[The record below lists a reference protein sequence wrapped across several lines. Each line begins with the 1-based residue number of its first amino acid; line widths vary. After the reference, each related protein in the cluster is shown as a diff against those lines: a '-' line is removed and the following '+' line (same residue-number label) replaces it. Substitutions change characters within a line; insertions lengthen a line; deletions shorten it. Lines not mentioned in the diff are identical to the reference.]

1 MTSRDSTGFLARRES
16 KDARLL
22 SEKLLVVGWGAI
34 QWPWLLRSLHGG
46 LKAEKAALLAELD
59 LPADALPN
67 VESCVRRSADVVF
80 AA

>member
-34 QWPWLLRSLHGG
+34 QWPWLLRSLHGAS
-46 LKAEKAALLAELD
+46 LHIISD
-59 LPADALPN
+59 SDASPI
-67 VESCVRRSADVVF
+67 VASVRHP
-80 AA
+80 